1 LQFVG
6 TALAGAA
13 VASLVTAA
21 SPGLIA
27 LLAVPLLGQPLRR
40 EHLWAFALGIMGI
53 LAVVG
58 VHGGSSS
65 ATGDLALAAATVLW
79 AMYTVLGNLVGERW
93 GALTTTAAAALFG
106 CLWTLPLAVA
116 QGASFLPRTFSP
128 PLVMALLYLGP
139 VATAGGF
146 YAWNRGFELVP
157 ARLGGLFLLA
167 QPLVGSV
174 LGRVFLGETLGVG
187 FGVGAALIG
196 LAVWA
201 AARAEHGGVA
211 EPGEAQGPPR
221 PPQRVERPP
230 R

>member
-1 LQFVG
+1 M
-6 TALAGAA
+6 
-13 VASLVTAA
+13 ASLVTAA

-157 ARLGGLFLLA
+157 ARLGGCFCWRSRWWEAYWGECFSGRHWAWALGSG
-167 QPLVGSV
+167 QP
-174 LGRVFLGETLGVG
+174 
-187 FGVGAALIG
+187 
-196 LAVWA
+196 
-201 AARAEHGGVA
+201 
-211 EPGEAQGPPR
+211 
-221 PPQRVERPP
+221 
-230 R
+230 